1 MKIKQFLKKLLK
13 AAGDH
18 AKNPIFWI
26 FLILTWTVLMSP
38 MIFGGIMYVFTRN
51 GYWLTVSGGW
61 IALTAP
67 SLPIPVIPLSIAG
80 GITASKIQRKIR
92 RKKENDKQ
100 C

>member
-1 MKIKQFLKKLLK
+1 MKIKNFFRKLIK

-26 FLILTWTVLMSP
+26 FLILTWAILMSP
-38 MIFGGIMYVFTRN
+38 MLFGAVMYVITKN

-61 IALTAP
+61 LAFTAP
-67 SLPIPVIPLSIAG
+67 TFPIPVIPLSIAG
-80 GITASKIQRKIR
+80 GITASKIHRKIR

-100 C
+100 Q

>member
-1 MKIKQFLKKLLK
+1 MKIKNFLKKLI
-13 AAGDH
+13 AAAKDH

-26 FLILTWTVLMSP
+26 FFIVTWAVLMSP
-38 MIFGGIMYVFTRN
+38 MLFGGVMFVLTRN
-51 GYWLTVSGGW
+51 GYWLTVSASW

-80 GITASKIQRKIR
+80 GITACKIQRKIR